1 MKKLSVLFICAAFL
15 GFFSCASKPEPQ
27 LESDISST
35 ENKEAVIEEASEP
48 ITEPEVL
55 EDQADSLE
63 EIKEPDVTELP
74 PEDDEVEDL
83 TDAENESQNAE
94 DSLNQEG
101 EEAEDSEGQA
111 QDTEEAAEESS
122 DAAGDSQ
129 NDTEASQADEN
140 LSSDQNAEAEST
152 NEAEANE
159 NAGEGL
165 EENTEDNL
173 EIDENEENAEIT
185 EGFPISRS
193 VSLKVSEYLDIS
205 YPGNGW
211 IYMGATDNSKNIT
224 YFGRKLGT
232 QNTNFSLQA
241 RLPGTKILHFYKN
254 DNLTNQ
260 IIDDYIEVRVLEE
273 RGNSQTHIEA
283 PEYKMP
289 VKAKRPAVRTA
300 AAEEESPDFPESDNQ
315 GDEVISLVGEEA
327 KKNAQ
332 KSKTTAQK
340 KASAPV
346 TPVTTAPAEEAEN
359 NVTSQ
364 VTGNAQA
371 EVQKSSESDLKN
383 LLADAENKFSQQD
396 YKSALKA
403 VNEYLSNSKDKRDE
417 ALFLQG
423 QILEAKSDIQ
433 DIAKAID
440 SYTTLTKN
448 YPASKY
454 WDKANKR
461 IIYLKRFY
469 LQGR

>member
-101 EEAEDSEGQA
+101 EEAEDSDGQT

-129 NDTEASQADEN
+129 NDTESSEADEN
-140 LSSDQNAEAEST
+140 LSSDQNAESEGT
-152 NEAEANE
+152 NEAEDGE
-159 NAGEGL
+159 NSGEGL

-173 EIDENEENAEIT
+173 EIDEDEENAEIT
-185 EGFPISRS
+185 ESFPISRS

-289 VKAKRPAVRTA
+289 VKAKRPAVRTV
-300 AAEEESPDFPESDNQ
+300 AEEESPDFPESDNQ
-315 GDEVISLVGEEA
+315 GDEVISLVGDEA
-327 KKNAQ
+327 KKTSQ

-340 KASAPV
+340 KVSA
-346 TPVTTAPAEEAEN
+346 PVTTAPAEEAEN

-396 YKSALKA
+396 YKSALKS

>member
-35 ENKEAVIEEASEP
+35 ENKEAVMEEASEP

-101 EEAEDSEGQA
+101 EEAEDSDGQT

-129 NDTEASQADEN
+129 NDTESSQADEN
-140 LSSDQNAEAEST
+140 LSSDQNAESEST
-152 NEAEANE
+152 NEAEASE

-185 EGFPISRS
+185 ESFPISRS

-260 IIDDYIEVRVLEE
+260 IIDDYIEVKVLEE

-300 AAEEESPDFPESDNQ
+300 PEEESPDFPESDNQ
-315 GDEVISLVGEEA
+315 GDEVISLVGDEA
-327 KKNAQ
+327 KKTSQ

-364 VTGNAQA
+364 VTGNAQT
-371 EVQKSSESDLKN
+371 EVQKSSESDLKT

-396 YKSALKA
+396 YKSALKS